1 MKRQQSIAN
10 SVKLIASK
18 NKKQHREEHVPL
30 MEKNPQNKTLSSEK
44 IIKTDKISKNS
55 ASGYDS
61 S

>member
-30 MEKNPQNKTLSSEK
+30 MKNKPQKKTQSSEK
-44 IIKTDKISKNS
+44 IIKTDNISKNS